1 MFFPLQIE
9 YTIHRNNKGLGI
21 NIAGGKGS
29 TPYMGNDE
37 VREKIMFDHIRF
49 SRLSFF
55 LSLNFCFGAKY
66 LVTFSDVAKF
76 IICFVSCREFLS
88 LKFQKMVLQGRTGY
102 LKQATKS
109 SR

>member
-1 MFFPLQIE
+1 MSRVLFFPLQIE

-49 SRLSFF
+49 SRLSF
-55 LSLNFCFGAKY
+55 S
-66 LVTFSDVAKF
+66 VV
-76 IICFVSCREFLS
+76 EFLFWCKI
-88 LKFQKMVLQGRTGY
+88 LGDFF
-102 LKQATKS
+102 
-109 SR
+109 